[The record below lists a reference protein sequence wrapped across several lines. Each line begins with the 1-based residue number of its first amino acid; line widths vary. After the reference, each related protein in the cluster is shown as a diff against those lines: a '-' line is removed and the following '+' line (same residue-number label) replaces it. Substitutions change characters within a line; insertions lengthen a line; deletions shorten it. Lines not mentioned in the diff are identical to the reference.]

1 MNLIKLLAILDGSQ
15 RDFGNGAIV
24 CLVAILIVFSVLL
37 VIILATSVVS
47 IIINKLQSKAKV
59 EPVMNNPVSKSSL
72 AIDVNDEDM
81 MAAILVATIDYRN
94 EVKQD
99 VRVVSVR
106 EVK

>member
-1 MNLIKLLAILDGSQ
+1 MNLIKLLAILDGNQ

-47 IIINKLQSKAKV
+47 IIINKLQSKTKV
-59 EPVMNNPVSKSSL
+59 ESVMNNPVSKPSL
-72 AIDVNDEDM
+72 AIDVNNEDM